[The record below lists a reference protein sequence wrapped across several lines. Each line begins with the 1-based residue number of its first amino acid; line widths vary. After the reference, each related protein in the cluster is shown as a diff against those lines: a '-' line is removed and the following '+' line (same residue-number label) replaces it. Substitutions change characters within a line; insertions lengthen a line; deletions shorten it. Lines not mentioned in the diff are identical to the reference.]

1 MCPTGNTND
10 VTNSLMSTSQP
21 ASGPENL
28 TVVHHWG
35 LAFERLIRAWVDTF
49 QQGLPLFQRELLMQS
64 SRGRT
69 YIIRAVFAS
78 ALFATALLY
87 AVAATGTPI
96 IGAAVRLPGQ
106 GRVILDALVWMLFG
120 LIYIY
125 GPATASGA
133 ITLEKERQTFVLLYL
148 TSLTPWHIIL
158 EKFLSRLL
166 PLLTILLLAMPL
178 LVFAYTFGGVS
189 PEMLG
194 TSVWYLVVTAVQVIA
209 VSVFSSTVSQRT
221 TQAFLTTFGMLLV
234 LYFGPVLI
242 DIWLLDGT
250 VSSRA
255 FSTPGA
261 SQRTLAVMSLPSAYT
276 SFPNQPPP
284 AIPAE
289 LSLMASFPPMFFTIH
304 YESAFRGG
312 QFSWKSMLLAGVP
325 ALLTGLLSLCL
336 ARLMLFYRAFT
347 EHRFQLLATLQRAL
361 SIFWIGRQYRAVEV
375 NSQSSVLLSADL
387 PGDQPITWRE
397 VTKGTQN
404 WLPFLLVLEIPTL
417 VLALWLARTGD
428 GHPSAVSVEIFGLWA
443 ISALVLCVHTSSI
456 INRERGQQ
464 TLELLLITPLTSA
477 EIVEQKFNG
486 TRRLMLI
493 CAAPLVTCLLFQA
506 WWRAVVYVPL
516 HKYEGVFIWWE
527 YLVTSFVCVFLYF
540 QIIGWIAMWAGLRN
554 KNPTRATLD
563 ALGAVLCLCCIP
575 QVLLMLPMMVL
586 LPLQWLTG
594 ISLAGALVV
603 QITPAVMI
611 AVTEFADMRR
621 ICEVPLLP
629 AVINLLTYGSTLIW
643 LRSYVLK
650 QADKLLGRV
659 VTY

>member
-1 MCPTGNTND
+1 
-10 VTNSLMSTSQP
+10 MSASQP
-21 ASGPENL
+21 TPNPQIERSL
-28 TVVHHWG
+28 VRSWG
-35 LAFERLIRAWVDTF
+35 IVFERLVGAWVVTF

-69 YIIRAVFAS
+69 YVVRAAFAA
-78 ALFATALLY
+78 ALFAAALLY

-120 LIYIY
+120 LIYVY

-133 ITLEKERQTFVLLYL
+133 IALEKERQTLVLLYL

-166 PLLTILLLAMPL
+166 PLLAILLLAMPL

-194 TSVWYLVVTAVQVIA
+194 TSIWFLFITATQVTAV
-209 VSVFSSTVSQRT
+209 SVLCSTLCQRT
-221 TQAFLTTFGMLLV
+221 TQAFLMTYAVLLV
-234 LYFGPVLI
+234 LYFGPMLA

-250 VSSRA
+250 FSSHV
-255 FSTPGA
+255 FSTQSA
-261 SQRTLAVMSLPSAYT
+261 SQRTVALMSLPSAYSST
-276 SFPNQPPP
+276 PNSPPP
-284 AIPAE
+284 AIPIE
-289 LSLMASFPPMFFTIH
+289 MSLLACFAPMLFSVH
-304 YESAFRGG
+304 YESAFRGAR
-312 QFSWKSMLLAGVP
+312 FSWEAMLLAGVP
-325 ALLTGLLSLCL
+325 TLLSCVLCL
-336 ARLMLFYRAFT
+336 CLSRLTLFYRAFS
-347 EHRFQLLATLQRAL
+347 EHRFRPLETIKRAL
-361 SIFWIGRQYRAVEV
+361 SIFWIGRQYRAVALD
-375 NSQSSVLLSADL
+375 SDGPAALATDL
-387 PGDQPITWRE
+387 PGDEPITWRE

-428 GHPSAVSVEIFGLWA
+428 GHPAAVSIEIFGLWA
-443 ISALVLCVHTSSI
+443 VSALVICVHTSSI

-464 TLELLLITPLTSA
+464 TLELLLITPLASA
-477 EIVEQKFNG
+477 EIIRQKFNG

-493 CAAPLVTCLLFQA
+493 CAVPLMTCILFQA
-506 WWRAVVYVPL
+506 WWRAAVYIPV
-516 HKYEGVFIWWE
+516 HKYEGVFVWWE
-527 YLVTSFVCVFLYF
+527 YLVTSTICVVLYF

-563 ALGAVLCLCCIP
+563 ALAAITCLCCIP
-575 QVLLMLPMMVL
+575 QILLMLPLMLL

-594 ISLAGALVV
+594 ISLLGALAV
-603 QITPAVMI
+603 QITPVVMI
-611 AVTEFADMRR
+611 AVTEFSDMRR

-629 AVINLLTYGSTLIW
+629 ALVNLLIYGGMLIW
-643 LRSYVLK
+643 LRNYILK
-650 QADKLLGRV
+650 RADKFLGRV
-659 VTY
+659 VNY